1 MPMRKSQGSISGSSG
16 IYRRDAVKKS
26 GKAAALEKTLRI
38 QVSHGFNYLADP
50 KLFMFL
56 IKQSSKEALRLGNN
70 GA

>member
-1 MPMRKSQGSISGSSG
+1 MPMRKSQGSISDSSG

-26 GKAAALEKTLRI
+26 GEAAVETTLRI

>member
-1 MPMRKSQGSISGSSG
+1 MRS
-16 IYRRDAVKKS
+16 KKS
-26 GKAAALEKTLRI
+26 GEAAAVDTTTLRI